1 MKKKMELLAGLFLLT
16 GLAANALAQ
25 VEKLT
30 PRELEAFKARLPQL
44 AASASGA
51 LAGHLKHIEK
61 AGAHALEVANAVRV
75 AQDLAAL
82 PGAQDVALAWYA
94 VPPMSDL
101 MRLPD
106 AYPSDG
112 RAQGEVR
119 VTAAGGEF
127 EPGSFVVYPLRDF
140 GKTRFAVSVL
150 KNERGAVIPADQLD
164 LKVVKVW
171 YQNRNGWF
179 SYFSDTGLD
188 LCPELLL
195 NDEELIRVD
204 TAAKANY
211 ARLRKPGGDEYKWIS
226 APKVI
231 DSSFDESYRRYTSF
245 RPMSEPFADAA
256 ELQPVSLPA
265 GGFKQFL
272 LTVQVK
278 AGTAPGLYRGTVT
291 ATAADGAT
299 AAVIPIALSVLPF
312 ELPSPKTYFDVERDF
327 LVCLYNYTNLELLM
341 EDNGANRALAEKQ
354 LLAILRNMVRHNK
367 THFKLRDDI
376 GPDARRIIELMKEA
390 GMRTDPLIGCR
401 LLAGGPSYDGIRQT
415 RRGAE
420 ERRDFFIDTL
430 GHTRVYLG
438 SGDEPGSAW
447 IVKTRPDWKVYHE
460 NGFKFFTAGNP
471 GLFNK
476 GGHLLD
482 MHPAAG
488 FPEEA
493 GNTRKWNEM
502 GQTYVGWYAGQHVG
516 SENPAYVRRQ
526 NGLAAYFANFSMI
539 MNYAF
544 SITPWNDLAKDT
556 YKPMVYAY
564 ATRDGLV
571 DTLAWEGFREG
582 IDDIRYA
589 TLLKQLALKAAASK
603 NVDAM
608 HAGRKQLRYL
618 AGFDGTSADLNTARA
633 EMAGRII
640 TLLSFD

>member
-1 MKKKMELLAGLFLLT
+1 MLAGLFLLA
-16 GLAANALAQ
+16 GLAGSALAQ

-30 PRELEAFKARLPQL
+30 PRELDAHKARLPEL
-44 AASASGA
+44 AKGASGA
-51 LAGHLKHIEK
+51 LAEHLKNFQRPD
-61 AGAHALEVANAVRV
+61 APALEVANAVRV
-75 AQDLAAL
+75 AQDLAAV
-82 PGAQDVALAWYA
+82 PGARSAALAWYA

-112 RAQGEVR
+112 KAQGEVR

-140 GKTRFAVSVL
+140 GKTRFVVSAL
-150 KNERGAVIPADQLD
+150 KCDRGAVIPADQLD

-211 ARLRKPGGDEYKWIS
+211 ARLRKPGGDVYKRNS

-231 DSSFDESYRRYTSF
+231 DSSFDEDYRRYTSF

-256 ELQPVSLPA
+256 ELQPVALPA
-265 GGFKQFL
+265 GGFKQFA

-278 AGTAPGLYRGTVT
+278 AGAAPGLYRGAVT
-291 ATAADGAT
+291 ATAADGT
-299 AAVIPIALSVLPF
+299 VAAVIPVALDVLPF
-312 ELPSPKTYFDVERDF
+312 ELPSPKAYFDVERDF
-327 LVCLYNYTNLELLM
+327 LVCLYNYTSLELLM
-341 EDNGANRALAEKQ
+341 DDNGVDRALAEKQ
-354 LLAILRNMVRHNK
+354 LLAIMRNMVRHNK
-367 THFKLRDDI
+367 THFKLRDDV
-376 GPDARRIIELMKEA
+376 GPEARRMIELMKEA
-390 GMRTDPLIGCR
+390 GMRTDPLIGGR
-401 LLAGGPSYDGIRQT
+401 LLAGGASYDGVRQT

-420 ERRDFFIDTL
+420 ERRDFFMDTL

-438 SGDEPGSAW
+438 SGDEPGAAW
-447 IVKTRPDWKVYHE
+447 IVKTRPDWQVYHE
-460 NGFKFFTAGNP
+460 KGFKFFTAGNP

-493 GNTRKWNEM
+493 ENTRKWNEM

-526 NGLAAYFANFSMI
+526 NGLAAYFANYSMI

-589 TLLKQLALKAAASK
+589 TLLKRLALKAAASK
-603 NVDAM
+603 NVAAM

-618 AGFDGTSADLNTARA
+618 AGFDSTSADLNTARA

-640 TLLSFD
+640 NLLSFE